1 MPDLLTQCVAECPQS
16 SYGRCFFFYRTACRF
31 GKDKCQ
37 NDHLDIEQGNDHDQ
51 IAAHVLTGK
60 GDRLII
66 TCLDKIAQ

>member
-1 MPDLLTQCVAECPQS
+1 MPDQFTPCVAECPQG
-16 SYGRCFFFYRTACRF
+16 SYGRCFFFYRTACRY

-37 NDHLDIEQGNDHDQ
+37 NDHHDIEQGNDHDQ

-66 TCLDKIAQ
+66 TCLDKIGQ